1 MADVTF
7 HFDPVCPWT
16 WRASRWLANVAEARG
31 LAVEWRSFSLAV
43 LNEGKEIPE
52 AYRAPMAA
60 SARALR
66 LVEALHAGGR
76 GEGAAAFYAE
86 LGARVHEA
94 GAPLTDEVVAEA
106 AGAAGVGDAV
116 PALDDPSWDAAVR
129 AAHDRAFSSA
139 GPDIGSPVIIL
150 EGAERGLHGP
160 ILSEIPGEKDGV
172 ALWDAVEPLLR
183 SPIFFE
189 VKRGRG

>member
-7 HFDPVCPWT
+7 HFDPLCPWT
-16 WRASRWLANVAEARG
+16 WRASRWLVNVAEARG
-31 LAVEWRSFSLAV
+31 LDVEWRSFSLAA

-60 SARALR
+60 SSRALR
-66 LVEALHAGGR
+66 LVEALHADGR
-76 GEGAAAFYAE
+76 DEDAAAFYTE
-86 LGARVHEA
+86 LGSRVHEA
-94 GAPLTDEVVAEA
+94 GAPLSGEVVAEA
-106 AGAAGVGDAV
+106 VKAAGVEDAAA
-116 PALDDPSWDAAVR
+116 ALDDESWDAAVH

-150 EGAERGLHGP
+150 EGAKRGLHGP
-160 ILSEIPGEKDGV
+160 ILSEIPGVDDSV
-172 ALWDAVEPLLR
+172 TLWDSIVPLFH